1 MLADEPPV
9 LEPPPP
15 IPEVVIAPGTT
26 TTCKL
31 TIDRR
36 GFAGS
41 LEFDVNDLPHGVIV
55 DNIGLNGILIPEGQS
70 EQTVYLTAASWVP
83 PIDRLFF
90 AVAKG
95 AGAQASLPVW
105 LRVRR
110 PGGSAKSEQA
120 SAQRH

>member
-1 MLADEPPV
+1 V
-9 LEPPPP
+9 PP

-31 TIDRR
+31 SINRR
-36 GFAGS
+36 GFTGS
-41 LEFDVNDLPHGVIV
+41 LEFEVNDLPHGVIV

-70 EQTVYLTAASWVP
+70 EQTVYLTAAPWVA
-83 PIDRLFF
+83 PIDRLFV

-95 AGAQASLPVW
+95 AGGQASLPVW

-110 PGGSAKSEQA
+110 AGVSAKSEA
-120 SAQRH
+120 ISARP